1 MSGPAA
7 QSDRV
12 PESVRPVTQARPQR
26 APVHCLRGGT
36 AAERGD
42 ARPLASAVQAN
53 LAAVAEPKLSVAF
66 ILLHE
71 FTLFAFSG
79 FVDALRIAGD
89 ELDNSRQRECRWT
102 VIAPTLQPV
111 RANCGVEITPW
122 ETFPDPS
129 QFDYVV
135 VIGGRME
142 PQRNTDPRILEYLR
156 RSLESGRDRRRQS
169 FLPLEISDGVDRL
182 PEREA
187 GSQVE

>member
-1 MSGPAA
+1 MSGSAA
-7 QSDRV
+7 QSDRI
-12 PESVRPVTQARPQR
+12 PAPVRPLEDAPRPVRGAVHYLIPAAAQAK
-26 APVHCLRGGT
+26 
-36 AAERGD
+36 
-42 ARPLASAVQAN
+42 
-53 LAAVAEPKLSVAF
+53 LAATAESKLSVAF

-89 ELDNSRQRECRWT
+89 DFDNSRQRECRWT

-111 RANCGVEITPW
+111 RANCGVELTPW

-142 PQRNTDPRILEYLR
+142 PQRNTDP
-156 RSLESGRDRRRQS
+156 
-169 FLPLEISDGVDRL
+169 
-182 PEREA
+182 
-187 GSQVE
+187 QV

>member
-1 MSGPAA
+1 MSGSAA

-12 PESVRPVTQARPQR
+12 PASVRPLT
-26 APVHCLRGGT
+26 
-36 AAERGD
+36 
-42 ARPLASAVQAN
+42 PLADAPRSVRGAVHYLLPAAAQAK
-53 LAAVAEPKLSVAF
+53 LPATAESKLSVAF

-89 ELDNSRQRECRWT
+89 DFDNSRQRECRWT

-111 RANCGVEITPW
+111 RANCGVELTPW

-142 PQRNTDPRILEYLR
+142 PQRN
-156 RSLESGRDRRRQS
+156 RSEEHTSELQS
-169 FLPLEISDGVDRL
+169 PI
-182 PEREA
+182 
-187 GSQVE
+187 